1 MRARWYNPWL
11 CRFISEDPIQF
22 KGGMNWYAYAGGDPV
37 MSLDPSGLK
46 DYKVVYY
53 DGGDPGGPNLLDGV
67 GWKWVA
73 ETLVANKYAD
83 MAIDARTQ
91 EAVAA
96 HANLLGTNGD
106 RISGVGFADHG
117 VAYTRGTFEPVRVQT
132 FGTNGDRL
140 GKPMLD
146 AVIGAG
152 TPDMRVTFYGCSVA
166 AGNSGRV
173 GLQGL
178 ARSYPGHQFVAP
190 ATDLVVQPSKT
201 AARMNYMAPT
211 DQSNVF
217 MIGATYPAAGQ
228 NLVTNNYGNLSLLGG
243 PYTSSS
249 SRPRSGGK

>member
-1 MRARWYNPWL
+1 
-11 CRFISEDPIQF
+11 
-22 KGGMNWYAYAGGDPV
+22 

-73 ETLVANKYAD
+73 ETLVANNYAD
-83 MAIDARTQ
+83 VAIDARTQ
-91 EAVAA
+91 EAVTA
-96 HANLLGTNGD
+96 HANLLRANGD
-106 RISGVGFADHG
+106 RISRVGFADHG
-117 VAYTRGTFEPVRVQT
+117 VAYTRGDFESVRVQT

-152 TPDMRVTFYGCSVA
+152 TSDMRVTCYGCSVA

-178 ARSYPGHQFVAP
+178 ARSYPGHQFIA
-190 ATDLVVQPSKT
+190 ATTDLIVQPSNT
-201 AARMNYMAPT
+201 AARMNYIAPP

-217 MIGATYPAAGQ
+217 MFGAIYSSADQKLIT
-228 NLVTNNYGNLSLLGG
+228 TNYGNLTLTGG